1 MKKRGITFAELE
13 MPVTAHLKVC
23 SLVRIFHGFQQLLDV
38 RNPPHL
44 TYQQILFSPLF
55 RNEECSILLQC
66 HCYPAPEETKRQKK
80 PIEDHEDSDDIEE
93 CDEDSQLAG
102 SSSQDWLANHASI
115 VNEKMCPSVSYWIA
129 LTTPNGAPTSPLAIH
144 RALLECGVDVFT
156 NQVRKRT

>member
-1 MKKRGITFAELE
+1 MRDVSVKSRRKALKKRGITFAELE

-55 RNEECSILLQC
+55 RNEECSILFQC

-80 PIEDHEDSDDIEE
+80 NQSRITKIATILKSVMK
-93 CDEDSQLAG
+93 S
-102 SSSQDWLANHASI
+102 
-115 VNEKMCPSVSYWIA
+115 VNLRV
-129 LTTPNGAPTSPLAIH
+129 H
-144 RALLECGVDVFT
+144 RARIGW
-156 NQVRKRT
+156 QIMRPS